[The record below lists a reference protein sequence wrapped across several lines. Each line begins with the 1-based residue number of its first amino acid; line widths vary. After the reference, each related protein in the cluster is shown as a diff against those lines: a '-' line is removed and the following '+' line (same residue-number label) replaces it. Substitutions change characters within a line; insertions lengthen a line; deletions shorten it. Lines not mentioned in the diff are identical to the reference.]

1 MTSPRQRILQ
11 LPQAAPKSRRVFRQR
26 RRRARWQQ
34 LGMGLLS
41 LAGGAGL
48 MFGLMLLPERLD
60 TLLLVS
66 NAIANLI
73 GGLSRFGMGLLQLL
87 AVLALA
93 AVALGALVLLL
104 AGVVRLLKALWPEP
118 PRQKGS

>member
-1 MTSPRQRILQ
+1 MTSPRQRTLL
-11 LPQAAPKSRRVFRQR
+11 LPKAAPKARRVFRQR

-34 LGMGLLS
+34 LGTGMLS

-93 AVALGALVLLL
+93 AFALGALVLLL

-118 PRQKGS
+118 PRQPPS

>member
-1 MTSPRQRILQ
+1 MTSPRQRTLL
-11 LPQAAPKSRRVFRQR
+11 LPKAAPKARRVFRQR

-34 LGMGLLS
+34 LGTGLLS

-48 MFGLMLLPERLD
+48 MFCLMLLPERLD

-73 GGLSRFGMGLLQLL
+73 GGLSRFGMGLLQLV

-118 PRQKGS
+118 PRQPPS

>member
-1 MTSPRQRILQ
+1 MTSPHQRTLL
-11 LPQAAPKSRRVFRQR
+11 LPKAAPKARRVFRQR

-34 LGMGLLS
+34 LGTGLLS
-41 LAGGAGL
+41 LAGGGGL
-48 MFGLMLLPERLD
+48 MYGLMLLPERLD

-73 GGLSRFGMGLLQLL
+73 GGLSRFGMGLLQLV

-118 PRQKGS
+118 PRQPPS

>member
-1 MTSPRQRILQ
+1 MTSPHQRTLL
-11 LPQAAPKSRRVFRQR
+11 LPKAAPKAGRVFRQR

-34 LGMGLLS
+34 LGTGLSS
-41 LAGGAGL
+41 LAGGGGL
-48 MFGLMLLPERLD
+48 MYGLMLLPERLD

-93 AVALGALVLLL
+93 AVALGALVLML
-104 AGVVRLLKALWPEP
+104 AGVIRLLKALWPEP
-118 PRQKGS
+118 PRQPPS

>member
-1 MTSPRQRILQ
+1 MTSPRQRTLL
-11 LPQAAPKSRRVFRQR
+11 LPKAAPKARRVFRQR

-34 LGMGLLS
+34 LGTGLLS

-118 PRQKGS
+118 PRQPPS

>member
-1 MTSPRQRILQ
+1 MTSPRQRTLL
-11 LPQAAPKSRRVFRQR
+11 LPKAAPKARRVFRQR

-34 LGMGLLS
+34 LGTGLLS

-93 AVALGALVLLL
+93 AFALGALVLLL

-118 PRQKGS
+118 PRQPPS